1 MNARPSLLR
10 RLLVGALSVLLALVA
25 GLAALAWM
33 VGRPDPARWTVP
45 VRVLGLTLHVPVAAG
60 LRFATSPLGG
70 RLLDGRLLPT
80 PAGLVRVHWDEARA
94 HLRLECAP
102 CRVDLPTLSARPV
115 LVPSASATVH
125 RSVGRLWGEVVAGPL
140 RGRWRGALTEQDLS
154 LDVRI
159 GDTPVAD
166 LYALFASEIPEA
178 RSARIEGRFAARLTV
193 VLPAGGVHVEPE
205 WRLDR
210 VRGLGTEALR
220 GLAPQPS
227 CAEEDERPAASLLA
241 TVRTPVFSRAARR
254 PSAAG
259 GRAALESAV
268 VAAEDQR
275 FYEHHGI
282 DPDEMRAALAAN
294 DARQGIA
301 RGGSTLTQQLARLLF
316 AGSDRSLTRKL
327 REALYAVEMEDTL
340 GKAQIL
346 DLYLAVAPWGPGVCG
361 AEPAARHYFGKP
373 VARLST
379 LEAAWLAA
387 LLRNPAQAG
396 TAPIAFVERT
406 RWVVD
411 GMVDLPRSERRAA
424 AAELETLGAVL
435 RGERP
440 PSAVGRARPPTMT
453 LSSTE

>member
-1 MNARPSLLR
+1 MTMRRSFAR
-10 RLLVGALSVLLALVA
+10 RLLSGLALILLALVL
-25 GLAALAWM
+25 GVGALAWM
-33 VGRPDPARWTVP
+33 LGRPDPARWTHP
-45 VRVLGLTLHVPVAAG
+45 VRVLGLRLHLPVAAG

-70 RLLDGRLLPT
+70 RLLDGRTVPT
-80 PAGLVRVHWDEARA
+80 AAGPVRLHWDERGGL
-94 HLRLECAP
+94 LRLECAP
-102 CRVDLPTLSARPV
+102 CRVEAPMLSARPIA
-115 LVPSASATVH
+115 VPSVSATLH
-125 RSVGRLWGEVVAGPL
+125 RSVDRLWGEVAAGPIH
-140 RGRWRGALTEQDLS
+140 GRWRGTLTEQDLS

-159 GDTPVAD
+159 DDAPIGD
-166 LYALFASEIPEA
+166 LYALFASAIPEA
-178 RSARIEGRFAARLTV
+178 RTARIEGRFAARLTV
-193 VLPAGGVHVEPE
+193 LLPAGSMHLQPR
-205 WRLDR
+205 WQLDR

-220 GLAPQPS
+220 GLAPEPP
-227 CAEEDERPAASLLA
+227 CAAEDQRPAASLLA
-241 TVRTPVFSRAARR
+241 TVRTPGFSRAARR
-254 PSAAG
+254 PSVAG

-282 DPDEMRAALAAN
+282 DPEEMQAALAAN

-346 DLYLAVAPWGPGVCG
+346 DLYLAVAPWGPGLCG

-387 LLRNPAQAG
+387 LLRNPSQAG
-396 TAPIAFVERT
+396 TAPIAFIERT

-411 GMVDLPRSERRAA
+411 AMVAVPRSERRTAV
-424 AAELETLGAVL
+424 AELATLGAVL

-440 PSAVGRARPPTMT
+440 PAAGGRVRPPTMA